1 MISKR
6 MLLGSMVALTC
17 VPGARPARAALP
29 PIPMDRHERYMR
41 LAIEQGRKNPYFP
54 FGAVIVR
61 PETDEVMASGVNKTR
76 ENPTLHGEIVCMND
90 YIARHGN
97 RGWDALV
104 LYTTCEPCPMCM
116 TALIFAGIGGVVFGT
131 TNTDGLRKAGMDPI
145 AISAKD
151 VVDAAPF
158 YKGHLLLGGVLA
170 SDTDRMFLERKRY

>member
-29 PIPMDRHERYMR
+29 PISMDRHERYMR

-61 PETDEVMASGVNKTR
+61 PETDQVMASGINNAR
-76 ENPTLHGEIVCMND
+76 ENPTLHGEIVCMNN
-90 YIARHGN
+90 YIARCGN
-97 RGWDALV
+97 QGWEALV

-116 TALIFAGIGGVVFGT
+116 TALVFAGIGGVVFAT
-131 TNTDGLRKAGMDPI
+131 SNTEGLRKAGLDPI

-151 VVDAAPF
+151 IVDAAPF

-170 SDTDRMFLERKRY
+170 SETDRVFLERKR